1 MTSQLTVGTRPIVT
15 LPASFDD
22 PIAEQF
28 SPDGLRLLLFDSDG
42 DICVCDTAKGRLAMP
57 MLRSH
62 TPLAS
67 VRFVGDHRLVTVS
80 KSGLIRVWELPSET
94 AGSSAATPDQRPVI
108 DLVRIAQLLAGAK
121 IDPSQKLEQLSPAEL
136 QANWN
141 EKPKAR

>member
-1 MTSQLTVGTRPIVT
+1 
-15 LPASFDD
+15 
-22 PIAEQF
+22 
-28 SPDGLRLLLFDSDG
+28 LLFDSDG

-121 IDPSQKLEQLSPAEL
+121 IDPSQRLEQLSPAEL

-141 EKPKAR
+141 EKPKAP